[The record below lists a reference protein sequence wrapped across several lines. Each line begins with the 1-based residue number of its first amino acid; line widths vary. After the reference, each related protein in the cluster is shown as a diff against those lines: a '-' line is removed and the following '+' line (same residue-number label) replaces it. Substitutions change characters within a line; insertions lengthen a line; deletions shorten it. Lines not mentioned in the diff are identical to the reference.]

1 MRQLKITKSITN
13 RDSQSIEKY
22 LQEIGKVEMV
32 TPEEEVE
39 LARLIRQGDQEA
51 LERLVSA
58 NLRFV
63 VSVAKK
69 YQNLGLP
76 LNDIINEGNLGLV
89 KAAQRFD
96 ETRGF
101 KFISYAVWWIRQSII
116 QAIAENSR
124 LVRLPLNKV
133 GSLTKINKAFSALEQ
148 EYERE
153 PTAEELAQSLDIG
166 EDEVK
171 TTLSVASRHVSMD
184 APFEEGE
191 SNSLIDVLEN
201 PDAESAD
208 AEMEYRYSLSVETER
223 SLATLTEREREVI
236 KLFYGIG
243 VENPMT
249 LSDIGETLG
258 LTRER
263 VRQIKDKSI
272 SKLRAETRSGAL
284 KEYLCQ

>member
-22 LQEIGKVEMV
+22 LQEIGKVDMV

-39 LARLIRQGDQEA
+39 LAMKIREGDQA
-51 LERLVSA
+51 SLERLVSA

-148 EYERE
+148 EFERE
-153 PTAEELAQSLDIG
+153 PTAEELAECLEIG

-201 PDAESAD
+201 PDADSAD
-208 AEMEYRYSLSVETER
+208 QEMDYHYSLKVETER
-223 SLATLTEREREVI
+223 SLSTLTEREREVI
-236 KLFYGIG
+236 KMFYGISM
-243 VENPMT
+243 ENPMT
-249 LSDIGETLG
+249 LSDIGEALG

-272 SKLRAETRSGAL
+272 SKLRAEARSGAL

>member
-22 LQEIGKVEMV
+22 LQEIGRVDMV

-39 LARLIRQGDQEA
+39 LARRIRTGDQLS

-76 LNDIINEGNLGLV
+76 LNDLINEGNLGLV

-148 EYERE
+148 EFERE
-153 PTAEELAQSLDIG
+153 PTAEELAKCLEIG

-171 TTLSVASRHVSMD
+171 TTLAVASRHVSMD

-201 PDAESAD
+201 PGAQNAD
-208 AEMEYRYSLSVETER
+208 HEMDYTYSLSVETER
-223 SLATLTEREREVI
+223 SLSLLTEREREVL

-243 VENPMT
+243 VDNAMT

-272 SKLRAETRSGAL
+272 NKLRAEARSGSL